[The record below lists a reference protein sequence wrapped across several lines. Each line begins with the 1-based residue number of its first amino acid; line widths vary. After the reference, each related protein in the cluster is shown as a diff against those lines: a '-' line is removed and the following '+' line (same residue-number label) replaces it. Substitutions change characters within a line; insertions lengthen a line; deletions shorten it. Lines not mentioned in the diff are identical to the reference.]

1 MGKTRKYMYRNTKN
15 IYSSKKVTHNILV
28 YWQVQVIVAV
38 TSVLCISY
46 VFEYMHRIE
55 ILGFLVY
62 FIVFEENMVYFIVF
76 EEKKKMEKN
85 VILEF
90 GNAFSVHFSKLS
102 SRHQAK
108 LINIYEN
115 FGVFI
120 FHILPVS
127 MRDMLLICDFM
138 FRKSVSQYFC
148 FQFLTSYS
156 FWYPYVKKLHR
167 VPYLA
172 FRTNFFQKNTN
183 AKTWTTTDRQLRH
196 AHKETS

>member
-1 MGKTRKYMYRNTKN
+1 MYK
-15 IYSSKKVTHNILV
+15 
-28 YWQVQVIVAV
+28 
-38 TSVLCISY
+38 LCIWI
-46 VFEYMHRIE
+46 HRIE

-62 FIVFEENMVYFIVF
+62 FMFL
-76 EEKKKMEKN
+76 KKKKSQKN

-148 FQFLTSYS
+148 FQFLTSFS

-172 FRTNFFQKNTN
+172 FRTNFFQK
-183 AKTWTTTDRQLRH
+183 KYKRQNMDNNRLSITSCAQRDFISCDIIVDFWYCL
-196 AHKETS
+196 ACCTLYSIKSKETST